1 MKCHKKRFE
10 TKALAKKFKKEY
22 NKTHSEIKLTN
33 AYYCDGCIGY
43 HLTSMDVEASRRLT
57 RFKNKTNDGENRNN
71 SL

>member
-10 TKALAKKFKKEY
+10 TKALAKKWKKEY

-57 RFKNKTNDGENRNN
+57 RFKNKTNER
-71 SL
+71 